1 MYLLPNK
8 TGYKK
13 EKINI
18 PTLISLLGLED
29 SSAGKQLRRFAALA
43 RGSAFTFPA
52 LTHIKKSSMVTE
64 DGWDL
69 LATDLAAGSVRETV
83 PKT

>member
-8 TGYKK
+8 MGYKK

-43 RGSAFTFPA
+43 KGSAFTFPA
-52 LTHIKKSSMVTE
+52 LT
-64 DGWDL
+64 
-69 LATDLAAGSVRETV
+69 
-83 PKT
+83 